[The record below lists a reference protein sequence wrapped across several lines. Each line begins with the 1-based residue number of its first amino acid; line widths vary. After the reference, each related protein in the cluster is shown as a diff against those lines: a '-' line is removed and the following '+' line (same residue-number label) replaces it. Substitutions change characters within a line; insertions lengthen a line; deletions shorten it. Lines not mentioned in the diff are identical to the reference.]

1 MTGLR
6 PLLFEDLEIAAPGV
20 TVLRLGLNRHLPETL
35 WVRRH
40 RHEFVQI
47 LAYLSGS
54 GWQTVGDERMPVST
68 GRVIGIPVGVDH
80 AFEKEKARSPLCL
93 VLDLRTDSACLAEP
107 VSAILSAEAQA
118 EIRRCLSWLA
128 GLRPGEGVP
137 RVRECGVVL
146 QVAGLL
152 MESLTPESHVPN
164 RARGARHV
172 ARVRQWLRTRPSDC
186 WDGERVA
193 AELGMR
199 RDHLNRLLRIE
210 CGLSIGQLIA
220 EHRLELARRGLVETD
235 SEIQDIGAS
244 VGILDRN
251 YFARWFRR
259 QTGLTPSAW
268 RLRHR
273 GNSDF

>member
-40 RHEFVQI
+40 RHEFAQV

-54 GWQTVGDERMPVST
+54 GWQTVEDERMPVST
-68 GRVIGIPVGVDH
+68 GRVIGIPAGVDH

-93 VLDLRTDSACLAEP
+93 VLDLRTDSSRLVAP

-128 GLRPGEGVP
+128 GLKPGGGEP

-152 MESLTPESHVPN
+152 LEALAPETPVPKS
-164 RARGARHV
+164 AAGARY
-172 ARVRQWLRTRPSDC
+172 ASRVRQWLLVHPPEC
-186 WDGERVA
+186 WDGA
-193 AELGMR
+193 TLATELGMR
-199 RDHLNRLLRIE
+199 RDHLNRLLRSE
-210 CGLSIGQLIA
+210 CGLSLGQLIA
-220 EHRLELARRGLVETD
+220 EHRLELARRGLVESD
-235 SEIQDIGAS
+235 REIQEIAAS
-244 VGILDRN
+244 VGMLDRN

-268 RLRHR
+268 RLRHH
-273 GNSDF
+273 GSSDF